1 MSKVF
6 TNEVKTGLLVILCV
20 GILVGL
26 TVMAGNFAV
35 FDETYKLKAIFTN
48 VAGVEADAPVRLSGV
63 EVGKV
68 DSIKLNY
75 KKDGSMNILIDMTLE
90 KRAKLREGA
99 LAKVATLGLMGE
111 KYIELTSGEEG
122 ATIIKANST
131 IPGKDPADMDAIVEE
146 AQAMMKTASAT
157 MDNIS
162 KLAANLNDAVSDNKS
177 GIDEIVDNLKN
188 TTQNFEEFSDDIKR
202 NPWKLLVK
210 GREKK

>member
-1 MSKVF
+1 MSKIF
-6 TNEVKTGLLVILCV
+6 TNEVKTGFLVILCV

-35 FDETYKLKAIFTN
+35 FDETYKIKATFTN

-68 DSIKLNY
+68 DSITLNY
-75 KKDGSMNILIDMTLE
+75 KKTGGMNILIDMTLE
-90 KRAKLREGA
+90 RKAKLREGA

-111 KYIELTSGEEG
+111 KYIELTPGEEG
-122 ATIIKANST
+122 SAIIKANST
-131 IPGKDPADMDAIVEE
+131 IPGKDPADMDAIVQE
-146 AQAMMKTASAT
+146 AQAMMKTASVT

-162 KLAANLNDAVSDNKS
+162 KLAVNLNDAVKDNKS
-177 GIDEIVDNLKN
+177 GIDEIVDNLKS

-210 GREKK
+210 GKEKK

>member
-6 TNEVKTGLLVILCV
+6 MNEVKTGFLVILCL
-20 GILVGL
+20 GILAAL

-35 FDETYKLKAIFTN
+35 FDETYKIKAIFTN

-68 DSIKLNY
+68 DSIKFNY
-75 KKDGSMNILIDMTLE
+75 KKTGGMNILIDMTLE
-90 KRAKLREGA
+90 RKAKLREGA

-111 KYIELTSGEEG
+111 KYIELTPGEEG
-122 ATIIKANST
+122 SAIIKANST

-162 KLAANLNDAVSDNKS
+162 KLAANLNDAVKDNKS
-177 GIDEIVDNLKN
+177 GIDEIVDNLKA